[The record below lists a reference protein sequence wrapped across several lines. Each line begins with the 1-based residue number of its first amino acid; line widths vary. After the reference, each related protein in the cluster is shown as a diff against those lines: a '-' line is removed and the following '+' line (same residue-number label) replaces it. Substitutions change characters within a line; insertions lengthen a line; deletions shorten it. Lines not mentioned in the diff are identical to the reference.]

1 MRQRGSERD
10 GTYRRKVPWAWEVVT
25 FGASHT
31 ERVLVPGNGRRSGV
45 TVFGRERSGARLKNG
60 ATGGISDD
68 ARLFRG
74 LTDNVAAER
83 SGDRVAGPV
92 KVW

>member
-1 MRQRGSERD
+1 
-10 GTYRRKVPWAWEVVT
+10 VPWTWEVVT

-31 ERVLVPGNGRRSGV
+31 ERVLVPGNGGRSRV
-45 TVFGRERSGARLKNG
+45 TVFGRVQSGARLKNG

-68 ARLFRG
+68 ARLLRG

-92 KVW
+92 KVWLEE